1 MPNIFTNV
9 VLKDG
14 NGQPLGTE
22 IEQQSTVKLEMTFII
37 PETSTPFPAGA
48 SFTTTLPKNQI
59 DFAQDGSGV
68 FDGDVAEYSFDH
80 TTAQLTIKLLKAVS
94 FGSWKV
100 NITTNFK
107 QLTANDSLDQTLV
120 FHTKDHDTKI
130 PISFK
135 SNAEP
140 VEVADPKATP
150 QSFNPTGIEG
160 SAKFNLNGAETSK
173 TDPTKWDSDPAK
185 RSKNADMELTLTAQG
200 SGETYPK
207 SLTFSDSD
215 LAKIKVSSAPVNV
228 LGDFTE
234 ATKSLVAGRDYHAVL
249 SDDKRTVK
257 IYLTGGFKKSTGYQV
272 DYTASIVLWTIPV
285 KWAAR

>member
-185 RSKNADMELTLTAQG
+185 LSKNADMELTLTAQG

-234 ATKSLVAGRDYHAVL
+234 ATKSLVAGRVITRSYPMTNVPL
-249 SDDKRTVK
+249 RF
-257 IYLTGGFKKSTGYQV
+257 I
-272 DYTASIVLWTIPV
+272 
-285 KWAAR
+285 